1 VGRQRE
7 LAALEDALAVATEG
21 HAQVVGVVGEAG
33 VGKSRLCE
41 EFARSTTARGITVRR
56 TTGVSHGRE
65 VPLLP
70 ILSLLRDY
78 FSITEEDDP
87 GQGREKIARPLL
99 DLDPALEDTLPL
111 LYDLLEVPDPAH
123 PIAALAPKV
132 RMRRIF
138 EALHRVIQQR
148 SDREVLVL
156 VVDDLEGYSEAAK
169 K

>member
-1 VGRQRE
+1 
-7 LAALEDALAVATEG
+7 
-21 HAQVVGVVGEAG
+21 
-33 VGKSRLCE
+33 
-41 EFARSTTARGITVRR
+41 
-56 TTGVSHGRE
+56 
-65 VPLLP
+65 LLP

-87 GQGREKIARPLL
+87 GQGRERIARPLL

-156 VVDDLEGYSEAAK
+156 VVDDLHWFDPQSEVFLDRLVESFPGSKTLAPLGR
-169 K
+169 